1 MGTTFFVTHTGTLEV
16 SVNGNVVNTLMEGQ
30 AFGGLALLYNCPRTA
45 TVKALIDAGV
55 WGANGHN
62 FKQVLAQNAAN
73 RQADNLKFLD
83 SIKVFDGLN
92 QKQKDQIALSAL
104 SEWFDAGQRVA
115 TQGETLAAIYFVKKG
130 GLKVMTGGE
139 VKADGKFS
147 GGNEEHHL
155 SSGEYIGAA
164 LLLSAKT
171 RPMWENTLLADA
183 KTELLCISV
192 KDLKE
197 ILGNNLAKILETALV
212 NKGLRMCPV
221 MSQFS
226 STQRN
231 DIAKAIAPRVR
242 NENGRIEAGV
252 RYIVVLEGSVTG
264 MHKEEEAPQSALHA
278 GRRQEWLAIDE
289 VTNADRLAR
298 VKSSPLPHAVG
309 EEALPAVARSNSEG
323 SAARVRA
330 AATRAAV
337 AALALALPSLAARGE
352 ICLQPCDS
360 LIQCSFIEC
369 CAPTHVVCVHCLR
382 RYLQGQIEERRVA
395 IHCPLYGREGC
406 TAQVRVEDLQVLPEA
421 TLQKYQRFKAMEEDP
436 TLRECPE
443 CQELVKPTLAFAED
457 LESEVG
463 NIDPAMCC
471 SQGHQFC
478 YYHSNAHA
486 QGSEACEAYGL
497 REAAEAREALRSQ
510 GAKECPQCRWDAEWT
525 GAGSVEAAEGGLEV
539 GGQNPDPEARRL
551 QPHGLHR
558 LSMPLVLD
566 VRQGCGR
573 SPELG
578 LALQSSESHGLY
590 AVFRL
595 GEEPFEVH
603 PAGAGHCFAGRLAG
617 IRDLLEHPATVAGV
631 WARGP
636 AVGAAVALRGLRLV
650 LHHRSL
656 CLRLMLLWDDR
667 CSGRAHPLCPLPLV
681 LGLCGVFAG
690 WLGARALR
698 ERHASEARTKHPPE
712 LRQSGDVTPV
722 LTAARWA
729 RTVTLER
736 AQWLE
741 DGGLL
746 ESESSAEAKSEIRR
760 VHDGEGNGARVGF
773 LTKEGLLS
781 ALKEL
786 GLAAIGNAEEA
797 GAVRTRRA
805 TVGAELSEE
814 HGKLS
819 EQLEIASD
827 LTRKLIV
834 AKKVH
839 IFRHLSSE
847 QITKLVIASGDVKVE
862 INGKFIRTMTKN
874 SYFGERALLFDEP
887 RTATVEVSSPEA
899 ELWSI
904 EKSTFSSIVKG
915 KMQQEL
921 MHRIR
926 LQDTDFTMKDC
937 QIGLM
942 GLESGTPFPQD
953 LKTVRVIGAG
963 AAGVVRLVMN
973 KKTGAVAL
981 SRCRVRYALKRVRKN
996 QGKIPV
1002 EVKRECELLKAQEH
1016 PFIMRL
1022 VQTFETHKSVY
1033 ILTELITGGEL
1044 HGAIREIPTVL
1055 SRAQAQFYTG
1065 CLIIVLEEL
1074 SEKNIVYRDLK
1085 PENVMLDAQGYLKL
1099 IDFGIAKKLEEGK
1112 TRTFTMIGTP
1122 HYMAPEIMRGHGYGT
1137 EVDLWSLG
1145 IILFE
1150 FVCGYLPFADELDDP
1165 TEVCTAVL
1173 KDPLELPDGRPLCRR
1188 TSDAVRP
1195 DAQCKAVIQGMLN
1208 RQPKKR
1214 LGAGGMNGWEDI
1226 RTAECWPG
1234 PGFQWNSEFFL
1245 IGHSGST
1252 LFDKIMGRELE
1263 APVMPK
1269 AGAERRGGRA
1279 WETMKHILRPSTDRG
1294 NAKPTASSIV
1304 MPSQELCQRCKGE
1317 KYCEP
1322 TDIDFT
1328 LSDEGELG

>member
-1 MGTTFFVTHTGTLEV
+1 MEGDVEADRKRGEARKGNKARIGGAVGDDEEGDEEHLLKHKKAKEMDKGTKELIKAAMKQDRVCAILEDAEVDAILTTMEYFQFSKGSVIVEQGKMGTTFFVTHSGTLEV

-92 QKQKDQIALSAL
+92 QKQKDQIALAAF
-104 SEWFDAGQRVA
+104 SESFDAGQRVA
-115 TQGETLAAIYFVKKG
+115 TQGEALAAIYFVKKD
-130 GLKVMTGGE
+130 GLAVMAGGE

-147 GGNEEHHL
+147 GGKEEHHL

-171 RPMWENTLLADA
+171 RPLWENTLLADAKSA

-231 DIAKAIAPRVR
+231 DIAKAIVIKDLAAGGTV
-242 NENGRIEAGV
+242 EEGV
-252 RYIVVLEGSVTG
+252 RYIVVLEGTVTG
-264 MHKEEEAPQSALHA
+264 MYKEEE
-278 GRRQEWLAIDE
+278 
-289 VTNADRLAR
+289 
-298 VKSSPLPHAVG
+298 
-309 EEALPAVARSNSEG
+309 
-323 SAARVRA
+323 
-330 AATRAAV
+330 
-337 AALALALPSLAARGE
+337 
-352 ICLQPCDS
+352 
-360 LIQCSFIEC
+360 
-369 CAPTHVVCVHCLR
+369 
-382 RYLQGQIEERRVA
+382 
-395 IHCPLYGREGC
+395 
-406 TAQVRVEDLQVLPEA
+406 
-421 TLQKYQRFKAMEEDP
+421 
-436 TLRECPE
+436 
-443 CQELVKPTLAFAED
+443 
-457 LESEVG
+457 
-463 NIDPAMCC
+463 
-471 SQGHQFC
+471 
-478 YYHSNAHA
+478 
-486 QGSEACEAYGL
+486 
-497 REAAEAREALRSQ
+497 
-510 GAKECPQCRWDAEWT
+510 
-525 GAGSVEAAEGGLEV
+525 
-539 GGQNPDPEARRL
+539 
-551 QPHGLHR
+551 
-558 LSMPLVLD
+558 
-566 VRQGCGR
+566 
-573 SPELG
+573 
-578 LALQSSESHGLY
+578 
-590 AVFRL
+590 
-595 GEEPFEVH
+595 
-603 PAGAGHCFAGRLAG
+603 
-617 IRDLLEHPATVAGV
+617 
-631 WARGP
+631 
-636 AVGAAVALRGLRLV
+636 
-650 LHHRSL
+650 
-656 CLRLMLLWDDR
+656 
-667 CSGRAHPLCPLPLV
+667 
-681 LGLCGVFAG
+681 
-690 WLGARALR
+690 
-698 ERHASEARTKHPPE
+698 
-712 LRQSGDVTPV
+712 
-722 LTAARWA
+722 
-729 RTVTLER
+729 VTLER

-746 ESESSAEAKSEIRR
+746 ESDSSSKAKSEIRSFKA
-760 VHDGEGNGARVGF
+760 GANGARVGF

-797 GAVRTRRA
+797 
-805 TVGAELSEE
+805 
-814 HGKLS
+814 
-819 EQLEIASD
+819 SD

-847 QITKLVIASGDVKVE
+847 RITKLVQSFVLQRYRQGAHVIKQGEVGSSFFVIASGDVKVE

-926 LQDTDFTMKDC
+926 LQDTDFTMKD
-937 QIGLM
+937 
-942 GLESGTPFPQD
+942 

-973 KKTGAVAL
+973 KKTGM
-981 SRCRVRYALKRVRKN
+981 RYALKRVRKS

-1022 VQTFETHKSVY
+1022 VQTFETTKSVY

-1044 HGAIREIPTVL
+1044 HGAICEIPTVL
-1055 SRAQAQFYTG
+1055 SRTQAQFYTG

-1099 IDFGIAKKLEEGK
+1099 IDFGIAKKLDEGK

-1173 KDPLELPDGRPLCRR
+1173 KDPLEFHSRFKD
-1188 TSDAVRP
+1188 DK
-1195 DAQCKAVIQGMLN
+1195 CKSVIQGMLN

-1214 LGAGGMNGWEDI
+1214 LGAGMNGWEDI
-1226 RTAECWPG
+1226 RNC
-1234 PGFQWNSEFFL
+1234 EFFL
-1245 IGHSGST
+1245 IGHQGST

-1269 AGAERRGGRA
+1269 
-1279 WETMKHILRPSTDRG
+1279 
-1294 NAKPTASSIV
+1294 
-1304 MPSQELCQRCKGE
+1304 GE

-1322 TDIDFT
+1322 TDVDFT
-1328 LSDEGELG
+1328 LSDEAELG

>member
-1 MGTTFFVTHTGTLEV
+1 MGLAGSSCCQHPQKHPDVTESLQNPPDDDEQGVLVMEGDVEADRKRGEARKGNKARIGGAVADDEEGDEEHLIKHKKPKEMDKGIKELIKAAMKQDRVCAILEDAEVDAILTTMEFFQFSKGSVIVEQGKMGTTFFVTHSGTLEV

-92 QKQKDQIALSAL
+92 QKQKDQIALAAF
-104 SEWFDAGQRVA
+104 SESFDAGQRVA
-115 TQGETLAAIYFVKKG
+115 TQGEALAAIYFVKKG
-130 GLKVMTGGE
+130 GLAVMAGGE

-171 RPMWENTLLADA
+171 RPLWENTLLADA

-212 NKGLRMCPV
+212 QKGLRMCPV

-231 DIAKAIAPRVR
+231 DIAKAIVIKDLSAGATV
-242 NENGRIEAGV
+242 EEGV
-252 RYIVVLEGSVTG
+252 RYIVVLEGTVTG
-264 MHKEEEAPQSALHA
+264 MYKE
-278 GRRQEWLAIDE
+278 DE
-289 VTNADRLAR
+289 
-298 VKSSPLPHAVG
+298 
-309 EEALPAVARSNSEG
+309 
-323 SAARVRA
+323 
-330 AATRAAV
+330 
-337 AALALALPSLAARGE
+337 
-352 ICLQPCDS
+352 
-360 LIQCSFIEC
+360 
-369 CAPTHVVCVHCLR
+369 
-382 RYLQGQIEERRVA
+382 
-395 IHCPLYGREGC
+395 
-406 TAQVRVEDLQVLPEA
+406 
-421 TLQKYQRFKAMEEDP
+421 
-436 TLRECPE
+436 
-443 CQELVKPTLAFAED
+443 
-457 LESEVG
+457 
-463 NIDPAMCC
+463 
-471 SQGHQFC
+471 
-478 YYHSNAHA
+478 
-486 QGSEACEAYGL
+486 
-497 REAAEAREALRSQ
+497 
-510 GAKECPQCRWDAEWT
+510 
-525 GAGSVEAAEGGLEV
+525 
-539 GGQNPDPEARRL
+539 
-551 QPHGLHR
+551 
-558 LSMPLVLD
+558 
-566 VRQGCGR
+566 
-573 SPELG
+573 
-578 LALQSSESHGLY
+578 
-590 AVFRL
+590 
-595 GEEPFEVH
+595 
-603 PAGAGHCFAGRLAG
+603 
-617 IRDLLEHPATVAGV
+617 
-631 WARGP
+631 
-636 AVGAAVALRGLRLV
+636 
-650 LHHRSL
+650 
-656 CLRLMLLWDDR
+656 
-667 CSGRAHPLCPLPLV
+667 
-681 LGLCGVFAG
+681 
-690 WLGARALR
+690 
-698 ERHASEARTKHPPE
+698 
-712 LRQSGDVTPV
+712 
-722 LTAARWA
+722 
-729 RTVTLER
+729 VTLER

-746 ESESSAEAKSEIRR
+746 ESDSGSKAKSEIRSFKA
-760 VHDGEGNGARVGF
+760 GTNGARVGI

-786 GLAAIGNAEEA
+786 GLAAIGNAEE
-797 GAVRTRRA
+797 
-805 TVGAELSEE
+805 
-814 HGKLS
+814 
-819 EQLEIASD
+819 ASD

-847 QITKLVIASGDVKVE
+847 QITKLVQSFVLQRYRKGAHVIKQGEVGSSFFVIASGDVKVE

-926 LQDTDFTMKDC
+926 LQDTDFTMKD
-937 QIGLM
+937 
-942 GLESGTPFPQD
+942 

-973 KKTGAVAL
+973 KKTGM
-981 SRCRVRYALKRVRKN
+981 RYALKRVRKN

-1022 VQTFETHKSVY
+1022 VQTFETGKSVY

-1173 KDPLELPDGRPLCRR
+1173 KDPLEFHSRFKD
-1188 TSDAVRP
+1188 DK
-1195 DAQCKAVIQGMLN
+1195 CKSVIQGMLN

-1214 LGAGGMNGWEDI
+1214 LGAGMNGWEDI
-1226 RTAECWPG
+1226 RNC
-1234 PGFQWNSEFFL
+1234 EFFL

-1269 AGAERRGGRA
+1269 
-1279 WETMKHILRPSTDRG
+1279 
-1294 NAKPTASSIV
+1294 
-1304 MPSQELCQRCKGE
+1304 GE

-1322 TDIDFT
+1322 TDVDFT
-1328 LSDEGELG
+1328 LSDEAELG